1 VALRVRK
8 KRNKTTAQVVV
19 FYFCKFSQ
27 LVLVY
32 LAYGNGEII
41 SCLVCDEI
49 EDILPEKLI
58 EKKKK
63 YLPIVE

>member
-1 VALRVRK
+1 
-8 KRNKTTAQVVV
+8 VV